1 MGGVILVILDE
12 PPLASRM
19 LAAAGWLAELTG
31 AARINAMAVRIPPAD
46 NILLSEEV
54 MDDRRE
60 TLLRDAETRR
70 AAALKLRFDDW
81 VQAQGASVPATRSA
95 EWFDVE
101 GHPESVV
108 ARFGGRA
115 DYVVAKRPRHGG
127 PEHEHQLLH
136 AALFHTGRPVL
147 VVPPEPQAAPFGR
160 HVAIAWRDD
169 SRTIQAVLPALH
181 WLGRAEKVIVLAGVR
196 DGASPPSP
204 PAMLDEHGV
213 TATMELLPVTAGRTF
228 GADLLARAQQLGVDL
243 LVMGAFVHP
252 VRNLILGGV
261 TRHVL
266 AHAAIPVLM
275 RH

>member
-12 PPLASRM
+12 PPLADRM
-19 LAAAGWLAELTG
+19 LAAAGCFAKLT
-31 AARINAMAVRIPPAD
+31 AAGRINALAVRTPPAD

-54 MDDRRE
+54 LDERRE
-60 TLLRDAETRR
+60 TLLHDAETRR
-70 AAALKLRFDDW
+70 AAALKRRFDAW
-81 VQAQGASVPATRSA
+81 VQTQASETRSA
-95 EWFDVE
+95 EWFDAE
-101 GHPESVV
+101 GHPEPVI
-108 ARFGGRA
+108 ARFGARA

-127 PEHEHQLLH
+127 PEHEHHLLH
-136 AALFHTGRPVL
+136 AALFRTGRPVL

-160 HVAIAWRDD
+160 RVAIAWRDD
-169 SRTIQAVLPALH
+169 SRTIQAVLPALR

-213 TATMELLPVTAGRTF
+213 AATMELLPVTAGRTF